1 MEVIQ
6 MPNLMDRSQFNMIP
20 QVAPQ
25 NMEQLIQQ
33 IKRNPGAFEE
43 QIRINNPQAYQ
54 MALQIRNSQNPQ
66 AIIMQMMQQ
75 KGFNPNILNML
86 GLR

>member
-1 MEVIQ
+1 MS
-6 MPNLMDRSQFNMIP
+6 NLMDRSQFNMVP
-20 QVAPQ
+20 QAAPQ

-33 IKRNPGAFEE
+33 IRQNPGAFEE
-43 QIRINNPQAYQ
+43 HIRINNPQAYQ

>member
-1 MEVIQ
+1 M
-6 MPNLMDRSQFNMIP
+6 NLMDRTPFNNS
-20 QVAPQ
+20 PQ
-25 NMEQLIQQ
+25 NLEQLVQR
-33 IKRNPGAFEE
+33 IKQNPGAFEE
-43 QIRINNPQAYQ
+43 QIKRTNPQAYQ

-75 KGFNPNILNML
+75 KGFNPSILNML

>member
-1 MEVIQ
+1 
-6 MPNLMDRSQFNMIP
+6 MIP

-33 IKRNPGAFEE
+33 IRQNPSAFEE

>member
-1 MEVIQ
+1 

>member
-1 MEVIQ
+1 
-6 MPNLMDRSQFNMIP
+6 MIP

-33 IKRNPGAFEE
+33 IRQNPGAFEE

-54 MALQIRNSQNPQ
+54 MAMQIRNSQNPQ
-66 AIIMQMMQQ
+66 ALIMQLIQQ
-75 KGFNPNILNML
+75 KGINPNILNMF
-86 GLR
+86 GIK

>member
-1 MEVIQ
+1 

-33 IKRNPGAFEE
+33 IRQNPGAFEE